1 MSGLNNRILFQI
13 AAISI
18 LAISP
23 FFANLYAATDPLPIG
38 YIADSFNEFGFSVFQ
53 EVRNEYPEENI
64 FISPL
69 SLALATASVY
79 IGAEGT
85 TKEAIAQTLHIPE
98 ISKEELNMAV
108 AFMLNEYQSN
118 PNKFT
123 LEIANAIWMSER
135 WEFKQ
140 EYLKNLRLYYQA
152 EAFKG
157 LNLENMNDWIKNK
170 TKGKINEFD
179 IQLDPRSAA
188 LVVNTI
194 YYKSKWIH
202 QFNPNST
209 GDDDFFL
216 CHGDTEKIQMMK
228 NGGRYIYHENDIY
241 QAVELPFI
249 DNMFSMFIVLP
260 KKEICLKNLTIDST
274 LINEFDEM
282 SKIRPGRIH
291 LPKFKLNFEA
301 AYNEILSNLGMEIA
315 FDVYRA
321 NFTEMAI
328 FTPEDNFYIEDVMQ
342 NTFLE
347 VNEEGVEASAAT
359 VYHMKG
365 GSGPPPDPVKIIVN
379 KPFLLAIRD
388 IRTGLMLFMGAIY
401 NPKEIE

>member
-53 EVRNEYPEENI
+53 EVRNEYPKENI

-69 SLALATASVY
+69 SLALATATVY
-79 IGAEGT
+79 IGAEGS
-85 TKEAIAQTLHIPE
+85 TKEAISQTLHISE

-108 AFMLNEYQSN
+108 SFMLNEYQSK

-140 EYLKNLRLYYQA
+140 EYLKSLRLYYQA

-170 TKGKINEFD
+170 TKGKLKQFN
-179 IQLDPRSAA
+179 IQLDPWSAA
-188 LVVNTI
+188 LIVNTI

-202 QFNPNST
+202 QFNPKST
-209 GDDDFFL
+209 ADDEFFL
-216 CHGDTEKIQMMK
+216 CQGGTEKIQMMK
-228 NGGRYIYHENDIY
+228 KGESFIYHENNNY
-241 QAVELPFI
+241 QAIELPFT
-249 DNMFSMFIVLP
+249 DNIFSMFIVLP
-260 KKEICLKNLTIDST
+260 KEDICVNNLTIDST

-282 SKIRPGRIH
+282 SKTRRGRIH
-291 LPKFKLNFEA
+291 LPKFKIKFEA
-301 AYNEILSNLGMEIA
+301 AYNKILSNLGMEIA

-321 NFTEMAI
+321 NLTEMAI
-328 FTPEDNFYIEDVMQ
+328 FNPENNFYVENVMQ

-359 VYHMKG
+359 VYHIRY
-365 GSGPPPDPVKIIVN
+365 GSAPPPDPFTMIIN
-379 KPFLLAIRD
+379 RPFLLAIRD
-388 IRTGLMLFMGAIY
+388 IRNGLMLFMGAIY